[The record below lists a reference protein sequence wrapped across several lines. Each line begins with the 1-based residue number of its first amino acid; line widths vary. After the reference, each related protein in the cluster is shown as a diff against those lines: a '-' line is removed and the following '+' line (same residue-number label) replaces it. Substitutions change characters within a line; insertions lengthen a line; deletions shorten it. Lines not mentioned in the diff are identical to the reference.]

1 MATNKKLYSDIDPTF
16 KRTPGKNDIAL
27 SFDEMSVI
35 RALRYLML
43 TNNYERP
50 FQPNLGSGIQKML
63 FEPINPLTAAQL
75 QTEIR
80 TTISNH
86 EPRVNLQS
94 VNVKEMVDNNAYQ
107 VSLEFYIGNN
117 SAPTELTL
125 ILERTR

>member
-16 KRTPGKNDIAL
+16 TRTPGKNDIAL
-27 SFDEMSVI
+27 SFDEMAVI
-35 RALRYLML
+35 RALRYLLL

-63 FEPINPLTAAQL
+63 FEPINPLTATQL
-75 QTEIR
+75 QTEIQ
-80 TTISNH
+80 TTIRNH
-86 EPRVNLQS
+86 EPRVELQS
-94 VNVKEMVDNNAYQ
+94 VNVKEMIDNNAYQ

-117 SAPTELTL
+117 SSPTELTL